1 MATNTQTYGVTL
13 PIMHGPQ
20 GYFAQSYTLLDQI
33 KSNLN
38 LLLRTKK
45 GERRMSPEFGSGLW
59 NVLFENYTDDIK
71 PIIDSTIRRDI
82 SRWMG
87 YVNVKEV
94 VVEVAD
100 DELPDKNAL
109 RVSVTF
115 TVPSAGVNR
124 PQTLNL
130 SMNTNNI

>member
-1 MATNTQTYGVTL
+1 
-13 PIMHGPQ
+13 
-20 GYFAQSYTLLDQI
+20 
-33 KSNLN
+33 
-38 LLLRTKK
+38 
-45 GERRMSPEFGSGLW
+45 MSPEFGSGLW